1 MNYNLRYLCAD
12 AVSKDKAHQ
21 IHQARGKFICSIL
34 VEVGGRISLSCQIET
49 VNFPAFFYKYSHF
62 EENETRAP
70 SKLVNF

>member
-1 MNYNLRYLCAD
+1 MLYQKIKRTKFTKHEENSF
-12 AVSKDKAHQ
+12 AVYV
-21 IHQARGKFICSIL
+21 L